1 MKSILSPTEL
11 QSSSWIKIKTY
22 LNIRVEDLRKKNDGD
37 FNEIDTSR
45 MRGRIAEIKNMLAA
59 VEPPPALESDE
70 L

>member
-1 MKSILSPTEL
+1 MKSILTTNEL
-11 QSSSWIKIKTY
+11 QSSAWIKMKAY
-22 LNIRVEDLRKKNDGD
+22 LNTRVDDLRKKNDGD

-45 MRGRIAEIKNMLAA
+45 MRGRIAEIKNLLAA